1 MKAVIL
7 AGGLGTRLGE
17 ETQTRPKPM
26 VEIGGMPILWH
37 IMKIYSAGGVNE
49 FVVLCGYRGY
59 MIKEFFANYFLHN
72 ADVTFDIAK
81 NKMEVHNAAG
91 EPWRVTLIDTGDKTQ
106 TGGRIK
112 RARRFVEDDAAF
124 HVTYGDGVGNVD
136 IRALETFHAAHG
148 KIATLTAVQPAG
160 RFGGLRLAQ
169 DRVSAFQEKPLGD
182 GGWING
188 GFFVLSPKV
197 FDYIDG
203 DATIWERQPLE
214 RLAGEGELHAYRH
227 PGFWHAMDSQRD
239 KDVLNEMWQKSEAGW
254 KVW

>member
-1 MKAVIL
+1 MKTVIL
-7 AGGLGTRLGE
+7 AGGFGTRLGE
-17 ETQTRPKPM
+17 ETVTKPKPM
-26 VEIGGMPILWH
+26 VEVGGRPILWH

-136 IRALETFHAAHG
+136 IRALEAFHAAHG